1 MTQEESKKFQFW
13 QWRTILGTM
22 IGYAVFYFVRKNF
35 SFAIPGL
42 TAEYGI
48 SKTTFG
54 LLMTIVGLIY
64 GLSKFFNGMLADR
77 LNGRWHMTTG
87 LAVCSVVNLVFG
99 AGAIISALI
108 VGETYGPSFINT
120 LVIIFGIL
128 MVLNNIFQGCGFPPC
143 NRLITHWVPPHEL
156 ATKMSIWNASH
167 SIGAFIIAVLCGYI
181 MGNMGTDMTGNEE
194 MRARVVEN
202 TAKIT
207 ESMDPAAAQA
217 YVDNAL
223 QHVGAWQWAFW
234 IPAIIG
240 LFGVLF
246 IITVLRDTPK
256 SVGLPELAG
265 TKTELDGKE
274 ETSAEFKEFLR
285 KKVFMNP
292 IIWILAISNFCIYVI
307 RFTILEWGTSFLT
320 QFKGFDIAISANIV
334 ASSELIGGVLGTLVA
349 GWFTDKFMQ
358 NKAHRTCLL
367 CTIGATLCFFL
378 FWKTPQDAHWIISAV
393 LICLSAFFVYGPQA
407 LLGVAASQQA
417 TKRACAT
424 ANGILGIFGYAAST
438 IAGIGF
444 GYLADNFGWN
454 SVFLVAVMFGILGC
468 LVIATLWKAPADG
481 YKKAAE
487 VMEEI
492 KTL

>member
-1 MTQEESKKFQFW
+1 VTQEESKKFQFW

-194 MRARVVEN
+194 MRARIAEN

-223 QHVGAWQWAFW
+223 
-234 IPAIIG
+234 
-240 LFGVLF
+240 
-246 IITVLRDTPK
+246 
-256 SVGLPELAG
+256 
-265 TKTELDGKE
+265 
-274 ETSAEFKEFLR
+274 
-285 KKVFMNP
+285 
-292 IIWILAISNFCIYVI
+292 
-307 RFTILEWGTSFLT
+307 
-320 QFKGFDIAISANIV
+320 
-334 ASSELIGGVLGTLVA
+334 
-349 GWFTDKFMQ
+349 
-358 NKAHRTCLL
+358 
-367 CTIGATLCFFL
+367 
-378 FWKTPQDAHWIISAV
+378 
-393 LICLSAFFVYGPQA
+393 
-407 LLGVAASQQA
+407 
-417 TKRACAT
+417 
-424 ANGILGIFGYAAST
+424 
-438 IAGIGF
+438 
-444 GYLADNFGWN
+444 
-454 SVFLVAVMFGILGC
+454 
-468 LVIATLWKAPADG
+468 
-481 YKKAAE
+481 
-487 VMEEI
+487 
-492 KTL
+492 